1 MFQQDYIKSLD
12 CTAKKISKTEVQVEY
27 KVKYVGRDTDHFVR
41 FEPSRQVVDSSC
53 KNFDFVGIL
62 CAHALKILDKK
73 NIKRIPEQY
82 ISKRWTKDA
91 KDGDI
96 RSSIQVSGSSKELI
110 GKRYF
115 DLNYNFREI
124 ATLAAQDV
132 TMYGHTCE
140 VFSKLLK
147 DLQLMKRSSHGE
159 TNNDVSDSN
168 HEQDNL
174 IVAGVKTKPTV
185 GRPKGRLKGP
195 LERRKNQKAQPKS
208 KTDNKTTNVSQQV
221 ESGTQIEVQKN

>member
-1 MFQQDYIKSLD
+1 
-12 CTAKKISKTEVQVEY
+12 
-27 KVKYVGRDTDHFVR
+27 
-41 FEPSRQVVDSSC
+41 
-53 KNFDFVGIL
+53 
-62 CAHALKILDKK
+62 
-73 NIKRIPEQY
+73 
-82 ISKRWTKDA
+82 
-91 KDGDI
+91 
-96 RSSIQVSGSSKELI
+96 
-110 GKRYF
+110 
-115 DLNYNFREI
+115 
-124 ATLAAQDV
+124 
-132 TMYGHTCE
+132 MYGHTCE